1 MYSTQISYVI
11 YNIFL
16 TGVIIVSHDERL
28 IRETDCTLWVIEDQ
42 TINEVDGD
50 FDDYRKELLDSL
62 GEVINSPSIAANAA
76 VKQWPDI
83 NAVFQWI
90 NKSFYKIWEI

>member
-1 MYSTQISYVI
+1 MQNTQISYVI
-11 YNIFL
+11 YNIFP

-76 VKQWPDI
+76 VRQ
-83 NAVFQWI
+83 
-90 NKSFYKIWEI
+90 

>member
-1 MYSTQISYVI
+1 MYSTRISYVI
-11 YNIFL
+11 YNIFP

-28 IRETDCTLWVIEDQ
+28 IRETECTLWVIEDQ

-76 VKQWPDI
+76 VKQ
-83 NAVFQWI
+83 
-90 NKSFYKIWEI
+90 

>member
-1 MYSTQISYVI
+1 MDSEINCLYSMQISHVMY
-11 YNIFL
+11 YFFP

-76 VKQWPDI
+76 VKQ
-83 NAVFQWI
+83 
-90 NKSFYKIWEI
+90 

>member
-1 MYSTQISYVI
+1 MWSTQISYVI

-28 IRETDCTLWVIEDQ
+28 IRETDCTLWVIEDK

-76 VKQWPDI
+76 VKQ
-83 NAVFQWI
+83 
-90 NKSFYKIWEI
+90 

>member
-1 MYSTQISYVI
+1 M
-11 YNIFL
+11 
-16 TGVIIVSHDERL
+16 IIVSHDERL

-76 VKQWPDI
+76 IKQ
-83 NAVFQWI
+83 
-90 NKSFYKIWEI
+90 

>member
-1 MYSTQISYVI
+1 MYSTYICFVI

-62 GEVINSPSIAANAA
+62 GEVINSPSIAAIAA
-76 VKQWPDI
+76 VKQ
-83 NAVFQWI
+83 
-90 NKSFYKIWEI
+90 

>member
-1 MYSTQISYVI
+1 VYSTRISYVI
-11 YNIFL
+11 YNIFP

-28 IRETDCTLWVIEDQ
+28 IRETECTLWVIEDQ

-76 VKQWPDI
+76 VKQ
-83 NAVFQWI
+83 
-90 NKSFYKIWEI
+90 